1 MIGRAAVREH
11 VFVPLFESIF
21 NSPDDMD
28 GVADAYFEGLDSPM
42 DAEDSA
48 YIEARFRAVEE
59 KLPEIDRLIDEH
71 STGWK
76 IGRIGKVELSIL
88 RLALYELKYDED
100 IPDMIPERCVTAS
113 WAVWP
118 LISSALTASMS
129 LHLLAMAASRFKF
142 NLNVIIN

>member
-11 VFVPLFESIF
+11 VFVLLFELIF
-21 NSPDDMD
+21 NSPEDMD
-28 GVADAYFEGLDSPM
+28 GVADAYFEGLDSPI

-48 YIEARFRAVEE
+48 YIEARFHAVEE
-59 KLPEIDRLIDEH
+59 KLPEIDRLIDEY

-100 IPDMIPERCVTAS
+100 IPDKVAINE
-113 WAVWP
+113 AVE
-118 LISSALTASMS
+118 
-129 LHLLAMAASRFKF
+129 LAKKYGQEQAGSFVNGVLAKF
-142 NLNVIIN
+142 V

>member
-11 VFVPLFESIF
+11 VFVLLFESIF

-100 IPDMIPERCVTAS
+100 IPDKVAINEA
-113 WAVWP
+113 
-118 LISSALTASMS
+118 IE
-129 LHLLAMAASRFKF
+129 LAKKYGQEHAGSFVNGVLAKF
-142 NLNVIIN
+142 A

>member
-1 MIGRAAVREH
+1 MIGRPAVREH
-11 VFVPLFESIF
+11 VFVLLFESIF

-100 IPDMIPERCVTAS
+100 IPDKVAINE
-113 WAVWP
+113 AVE
-118 LISSALTASMS
+118 
-129 LHLLAMAASRFKF
+129 LAKKYGQEHAGSFVNGVLAKF
-142 NLNVIIN
+142 A